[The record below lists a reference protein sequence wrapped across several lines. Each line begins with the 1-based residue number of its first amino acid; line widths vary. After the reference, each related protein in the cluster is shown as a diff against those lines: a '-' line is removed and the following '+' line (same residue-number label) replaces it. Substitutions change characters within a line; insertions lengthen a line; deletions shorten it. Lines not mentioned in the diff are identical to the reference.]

1 MRACAALLAVGCI
14 LLMPG
19 CKNQKSTRYDINEI
33 VVFFEVVTTPEKTVA
48 TARFTVPTDDGDV
61 SLYLGR
67 GDEIV
72 VNQQELERRR
82 DESYDY
88 YSAEIPA
95 DEAYTFLFRRKDA
108 VYEANVFAPPAVQIT
123 EPAPDARL
131 SRAAGFNVAWSGA
144 QNDRAAVEVNGEKI
158 VPYSQSVLDAG
169 FFAVPPGKVEATEA
183 ADTLETPAVVAV
195 TRSNWSEAL
204 SPEMDGV
211 VVARMRAEVPAV
223 SVP

>member
-1 MRACAALLAVGCI
+1 MRACAAILAVGCI

-48 TARFTVPTDDGDV
+48 TARFTVPTDDGDIP
-61 SLYLGR
+61 LYLG
-67 GDEIV
+67 GSDEIV
-72 VNQQELERRR
+72 VNQQVLDRRR
-82 DESYDY
+82 GDSYDY

-108 VYEANVFAPPAVQIT
+108 VYEANVFAPPVVQIS
-123 EPAPDARL
+123 EPATDARL
-131 SRAAGFNVAWSGA
+131 SRSAGFNVAWSGA
-144 QNDRAAVEVNGEKI
+144 QNDRVAVEVNGEKI
-158 VPYSQSVLDAG
+158 VPFSRSALDAG
-169 FFAVPPGKVEATEA
+169 FFAVDPGAVEAREAPETLEA
-183 ADTLETPAVVAV
+183 AAVVAV

-204 SPEMDGV
+204 SPEMEGV
-211 VVARMRAEVPAV
+211 VVARTRAEVPVV